1 MNDLIYDALA
11 NSSCLWIR
19 CDCGLPSFATS
30 LFDYSSCM
38 ETSNRFSPLA
48 HTHSQ
53 AQNMDDSVSYQTPR
67 GLPNST
73 STPKTTPS
81 LPSAQS
87 AQKSRRL
94 RLHNVNF
101 RSVVNKIDQFHAMVD
116 SVKPDIIVGTESWLR
131 PDIMNSEIFP
141 SNYTV
146 YRHDRDTSGGGV
158 FIAVTD
164 EILSTRQQHLE
175 TSCEMA
181 WAKISI
187 VGYKDLY
194 VCSYYRPKADDRD
207 SLDLLFSSLDR
218 ICNSKN
224 CHIWLAG
231 DFNFPGIDWASKT
244 LKHNCPSSDLHE
256 LFVKSLDD
264 YGLTQMVDKPTRLSN
279 TLDLFTTNN
288 PTLISEIKVIPRLA
302 DHDAVTIIIE
312 GDISPIVNKQ
322 KPRKIHLYKKADWEG
337 FKEFMQG
344 FSDEIC
350 DRTPLSGE
358 ENENDAES
366 LWQAFKSQLHLGINK
381 FIPSKIAKK
390 KNLYPWIDADLRRLI
405 RKRNRYFK
413 IKNRTNNPRDINH
426 YKSLKREVQRRV
438 RKSYWSHVEEILEPR
453 DAENNPPT
461 SKCFWSFIKHARS
474 DKSGISSLMAGCDIV
489 TDSTTKAKLL
499 NDKFQRA
506 FSKSVPMKLKH
517 IA

>member
-1 MNDLIYDALA
+1 
-11 NSSCLWIR
+11 
-19 CDCGLPSFATS
+19 
-30 LFDYSSCM
+30 
-38 ETSNRFSPLA
+38 
-48 HTHSQ
+48 
-53 AQNMDDSVSYQTPR
+53 
-67 GLPNST
+67 
-73 STPKTTPS
+73 
-81 LPSAQS
+81 
-87 AQKSRRL
+87 
-94 RLHNVNF
+94 
-101 RSVVNKIDQFHAMVD
+101 MVD

-131 PDIMNSEIFP
+131 PDIINSEIFP
-141 SNYTV
+141 SNYKV
-146 YRHDRDTSGGGV
+146 YRRDRDTSGGGV

-187 VGYKDLY
+187 VGCKDLY

-231 DFNFPGIDWASKT
+231 DFNFPGINWTSKT

-279 TLDLFTTNN
+279 TLDLFMTNN
-288 PTLISEIKVIPRLA
+288 PTLISEIKVIPGLA
-302 DHDAVTIIIE
+302 DHDAVTIE

-350 DRTPLSGE
+350 DRTPLSGD

-461 SKCFWSFIKHARS
+461 SKRFWSFIKHARS

-499 NDKFQRA
+499 NDQFQGA
-506 FSKSVPMKLKH
+506 FSKRVPMKLKH
-517 IA
+517 IAEQATNDKHLGAATLVYHK